1 MSSGDEWRTVVELG
15 DPDHHSRFTGALR
28 GRRLA
33 HEAQARVGDRVVVTH
48 DGPHVFLYT
57 DSEAGA
63 HTVADVART
72 LLEEEHLHGTVAVTR
87 WHPIEQRWE
96 DAAAPLP
103 STPEERDAELAR
115 SGDAD
120 RERSRRQGFPEWD
133 VRLTLPTR
141 EAAEALAA
149 QLASEGIAVARGGA
163 ALVAGA
169 DTEVDAEKL
178 AERLRAEAPKGTV
191 VEVEVNR
198 AEAWSEAHPFAFLGG
213 LAN

>member
-1 MSSGDEWRTVVELG
+1 
-15 DPDHHSRFTGALR
+15 
-28 GRRLA
+28 
-33 HEAQARVGDRVVVTH
+33 
-48 DGPHVFLYT
+48 VFLYT

>member
-1 MSSGDEWRTVVELG
+1 MSRDDEWRTVVELG
-15 DPDHHSRFTGALR
+15 DPDHHSRFTGALS

-33 HEAQARVGDRVVVTH
+33 REAKARTGDRVVVTH
-48 DGPHVFLYT
+48 DGPHVYLYT
-57 DSEAGA
+57 DSADGA
-63 HTVADVART
+63 HTVAGVARE
-72 LLEEEHLHGTVAVTR
+72 LLDEEHLNGTVAVAR

-96 DAAAPLP
+96 DAAKALP

-120 RERSRRQGFPEWD
+120 RARSRRQGFPEWD

-141 EAAEALAA
+141 EAAAALEA
-149 QLASEGIAVARGGA
+149 QLASEGIAVVRGGA
-163 ALVAGA
+163 AMIAGA
-169 DTEVDAEKL
+169 DTEADAEKL
-178 AERLRAEAPKGTV
+178 AERLRAEAPKGTF